1 MTRNEEIQQ
10 KADHL
15 HTPGYAHNKIFVEA
29 AHWADETM
37 IKRACDWLTLNVG
50 MLLKVLDVEYNT
62 NETDVRDF
70 IEDFRKA
77 MEK

>member
-29 AHWADETM
+29 AHWADNTM
-37 IKRACDWLTLNVG
+37 IDKACKWLK
-50 MLLKVLDVEYNT
+50 LLTNLDEIM
-62 NETDVRDF
+62 
-70 IEDFRKA
+70 IEEFRNA
-77 MEK
+77 MKE